1 MGTVP
6 YGANELP
13 KNNATKTVSFLAET
27 QCLVQ
32 SRSSACVHGGRASWP
47 RPYRPPF
54 SDGDGQTVVM
64 VGGCKSV
71 TAGGLR
77 ALRMMAAWW
86 QSQKLVF
93 SFFLFGWSVLA
104 QC

>member
-1 MGTVP
+1 MEENWGKLDLTFLLLKTDS
-6 YGANELP
+6 EKLP
-13 KNNATKTVSFLAET
+13 LFLK
-27 QCLVQ
+27 
-32 SRSSACVHGGRASWP
+32 SRIP
-47 RPYRPPF
+47 RR
-54 SDGDGQTVVM
+54 VM